1 MLAGDAAITMGCG
14 GGCGFFYLGARFT
27 LCVSIVS
34 YLYVELGFSLWVMS
48 WGSNFD
54 YAKV

>member
-1 MLAGDAAITMGCG
+1 MGYGFGDV
-14 GGCGFFYLGARFT
+14 GARFT
-27 LCVSIVS
+27 LCVFVVS
-34 YLYVELGFSLWVMS
+34 YLYVQLGFSLWVMS